1 MNPIHLTRAGR
12 CLDNGGRDERVDDT
26 PRYLCM
32 VDVGVRLQP
41 ERLRDSGIFFKLIGR
56 AKQKETRLFYDRILK
71 TRPSP
76 CSRRRGMHED
86 IDTEYLLRI
95 GECRL
100 SFVLFFP
107 SSRRKSN
114 LLLSLFK

>member
-56 AKQKETRLFYDRILK
+56 AKQKETRLFL
-71 TRPSP
+71 T
-76 CSRRRGMHED
+76 
-86 IDTEYLLRI
+86 
-95 GECRL
+95 RL
-100 SFVLFFP
+100 SSNRPPTLF
-107 SSRRKSN
+107 SIYIYVCVYLMLNVMVRTC
-114 LLLSLFK
+114 